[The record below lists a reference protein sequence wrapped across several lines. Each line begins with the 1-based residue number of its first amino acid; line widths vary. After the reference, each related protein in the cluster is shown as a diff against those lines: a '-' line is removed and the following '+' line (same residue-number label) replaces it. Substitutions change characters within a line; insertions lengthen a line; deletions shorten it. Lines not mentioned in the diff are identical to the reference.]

1 MSAPTTTLPAEMN
14 AAVLPLEPFGL
25 APEQALAQ
33 AARSN
38 DRAATKQVLALVAP
52 GVLAS
57 VRSVVGPSHPDLED
71 LVQEA
76 LIAVVRALPSFR
88 GDSSLVHFAKQIAV
102 RRAIDGLRGTIR
114 ERKRRDSLPPVC
126 ESTTPPTLLERR
138 QRLWRELLAELPPAQ
153 AEVLALRAIDGYS
166 IEELAELTGA
176 PLETVRSRLR
186 LAKATLRERI
196 AREPALADLITEGD
210 HDAA

>member
-1 MSAPTTTLPAEMN
+1 MPTEMN
-14 AAVLPLEPFGL
+14 AAALPIEHLGL
-25 APEQALAQ
+25 VPDGELARDAQ
-33 AARSN
+33 AS
-38 DRAATKQVLALVAP
+38 DRAATKKVLQLVAP

-57 VRSVVGPSHPDLED
+57 VRSVVGATHPDLED

-76 LIAVVRALPSFR
+76 LIAVVRALPTFR
-88 GDSSLVHFAKQIAV
+88 GESSLLHFAKQIAV

-114 ERKRRDSLPPVC
+114 ERRNRDSLPPVS

-153 AEVLALRAIDGYS
+153 AEVLALRAIEGHS
-166 IEELAELTGA
+166 IEELAGLTGA

-196 AREPALADLITEGD
+196 ARDPALGDLMTEGD
-210 HDAA
+210 HDPA